1 MPDGSARLG
10 QRPSGRGTSYPSA
23 SQPGRGGRLLAEV
36 HRGMQTEGG
45 CCWAWR
51 VWSPAGGPRGMH
63 AGMTDTLADAKAAAE
78 RALLSEV
85 ASRRERVAWP

>member
-1 MPDGSARLG
+1 MEVDWTRDGSGFHTAECAAG
-10 QRPSGRGTSYPSA
+10 
-23 SQPGRGGRLLAEV
+23 PGHGGRLLAEV
-36 HRGMQTEGG
+36 HRGMQTEGR